1 MALAAADARSE
12 SSRAGSSRS
21 NGSKKYRVVS
31 RDSNVDESLFGS
43 SKPKRGQGKKVL
55 IGHVPPKATVI
66 TEEEL
71 AEMKKRAVITSLAD
85 EVAARAAKEKI
96 LEEKQRAARAR
107 KQRMLEM
114 EVEAKRKALKSDI
127 EVEQAAH
134 DQMVK
139 KMATEK
145 LDANNDLVK
154 MLNSLGA
161 RAAAFT
167 IRDKQVSA
175 AEPQGG

>member
-1 MALAAADARSE
+1 LQER
-12 SSRAGSSRS
+12 
-21 NGSKKYRVVS
+21 
-31 RDSNVDESLFGS
+31 
-43 SKPKRGQGKKVL
+43 
-55 IGHVPPKATVI
+55 
-66 TEEEL
+66 
-71 AEMKKRAVITSLAD
+71 
-85 EVAARAAKEKI
+85 
-96 LEEKQRAARAR
+96 QRAARAR

-114 EVEAKRKALKSDI
+114 EVEAKKKALKSDI
-127 EVEQAAH
+127 EVERMAH

-167 IRDKQVSA
+167 IRDKQAIELTGLAEKDRREGSEKVYDERMDMIMELDRLKDLTKRDAEEQAKKSKRVEDRKVITEQIEARQRAKLIRLEAREQENRAMLGVIQRYADEDKAA
-175 AEPQGG
+175 AEK